1 MRHPVRHSTNIYGST
16 VFLLTKIKPEYS
28 DTLYNTTNFPGPL
41 MRRIRQVPH
50 RIINH
55 TKQIGLVIGIF

>member
-1 MRHPVRHSTNIYGST
+1 MRHPVRHPTNIYGST

-41 MRRIRQVPH
+41 VRRIRQVPLYNIFRWYALITV
-50 RIINH
+50 RII
-55 TKQIGLVIGIF
+55 